1 MLETLTQPERL
12 LSVKSKFDAEFR
24 RFAISTGKTQYDEF
38 KDKVRD
44 SIYADVKVL
53 LGAENSQTRLY

>member
-1 MLETLTQPERL
+1 MLETLSQQPERL

-38 KDKVRD
+38 KDKVKKIAYNPF
-44 SIYADVKVL
+44 SI
-53 LGAENSQTRLY
+53 SF

>member
-1 MLETLTQPERL
+1 MLETLSHQPERL

-38 KDKVRD
+38 KDKVQKNPQ
-44 SIYADVKVL
+44 SFF
-53 LGAENSQTRLY
+53 